1 MSLAK
6 KKHTLNIQGGGKSSR
21 FMVDLAA
28 SFKREE
34 EIILKRIEK
43 ERNKFSFKKLL
54 PKFSFKKFLIGS
66 KNILPNFS
74 NYYYFFFHKKYKKLS
89 FYFLFNSLCKI
100 SYATGWLF
108 VFGIRFFFLTFI
120 FAYKKTHDRIA
131 LWTRIRREAR
141 IVREEYLQ
149 TVQPV
154 IRSAAPAKKIKA
166 SFKFKFRN
174 IIPNLRFSLA
184 RQVAAFAI
192 LLLVLI
198 LPLKAYLHYRD
209 FLKFKGEVLG
219 VSASAVDDMKNSSGD
234 ISNLNFD
241 EATKNFNKAA
251 DNFRTAQNDIKEVNA
266 VFGALAKV
274 VPNKNIKLAAQ
285 ADLFLRA
292 GELTASIANRIGGSL
307 DLFEAHDL
315 KIKDVLNIVYENLN
329 SSNAEIVELGE
340 ILRKIDLNNLPDEYR
355 EKVSMFQES
364 SVDISN
370 LFNEVTRLIDGTRQ
384 ILGFDQDRRYLIVFQ
399 NNTEMRGSGG
409 FIGSYALADFHN
421 GEMTNLE
428 VPKGGSYDTEAGYL
442 ERVAAPEPLQLV
454 NPLWHFWDANWW
466 PDWALSAKK
475 LMWFYE
481 KSNGP
486 TVDGVIAITPNVMD
500 DLLKI
505 IGPLDLTEKYGV
517 VITSDN
523 FWEVVQDIVEKKPE
537 MVTTTAATSSLL
549 KVVEQKHEPKKIIG
563 DMMNLIMTKASK
575 ELNREDFLLI
585 LNSAYRNLNEKQIL
599 TYFVDEDLEKLV
611 SDFDWAGLVENID
624 GDYLMVANSNI
635 AGFKTDKKIK
645 ENIALLKEVQADGS
659 IINTLTIQRRHTA
672 IRGEEH
678 VGVRNVNWMRVYVPE
693 GSELISASGFS
704 QPDGA
709 FFEKPM
715 ETWKKDEDVMRGEGT
730 FSMDGVSGTKIYKE
744 LGKTVF
750 ANWSMID
757 PGEQALVVIKYRLP
771 FKAQKIEPIK
781 PKTFWEKIINGD
793 DDTSYVPLKL
803 LVQKQPGSQ
812 GSEFVSNLTLPSDMQ
827 VAWQNNESLNYRNKL
842 NVDRNWV
849 VLLSIGK

>member
-1 MSLAK
+1 MAFTK

-28 SFKREE
+28 GLRREE
-34 EIILKRIEK
+34 ELLLKKIET
-43 ERNKFSFKKLL
+43 ERNKFSFKKSL
-54 PKFSFKKFLIGS
+54 PSFSFKKFLKGI

-74 NYYYFFFHKKYKKLS
+74 NYYYFFFYKKYKKLS
-89 FYFLFNSLCKI
+89 FYFLFNLICKI
-100 SYATGWLF
+100 SYGTGWLV
-108 VFGIRFFFLTFI
+108 VFGIRFFFLTFV

-131 LWTRIRREAR
+131 LWARIRREAR
-141 IVREEYLQ
+141 IAKEQYLQ
-149 TVQPV
+149 TVRPV
-154 IRSAAPAKKIKA
+154 LRKDSAVERPLE
-166 SFKFKFRN
+166 SFRFDIRN
-174 IIPNLRFSLA
+174 IIPSLQFSSI
-184 RQVAAFAI
+184 RRVVTFAI
-192 LLLVLI
+192 LLLALI

-219 VSASAVDDMKNSSGD
+219 VSASAVDNMKNSSGD

-251 DNFRTAQNDIKEVNA
+251 DNFRTAQNEIKEVNA
-266 VFGALAKV
+266 VFGALARV
-274 VPNKNIKLAAQ
+274 VPNRNIKLAAQ

-307 DLFEAHDL
+307 DLFESRDL
-315 KIKDVLNIVYENLN
+315 KIKDVLNIIYENLN

-364 SVDISN
+364 SVNIAN

-421 GEMTNLE
+421 GEMINLE
-428 VPKGGSYDTEAGYL
+428 VPTGGSYDTEAGYL

-486 TVDGVIAITPNVMD
+486 TVDGVIAVTPNVMD

-505 IGPLDLTEKYGV
+505 IGPLDMIEKYGV
-517 VITSDN
+517 VIASEN
-523 FWEVVQDIVEKKPE
+523 FWDVVQDVVEKKPE
-537 MVTTTAATSSLL
+537 IATTTVATSSLA

-563 DMMNLIMTKASK
+563 DMMNLIMAKASK
-575 ELNREDFLLI
+575 ELNREDFLRI
-585 LNSAYRNLNEKQIL
+585 LNSAYQNLNQKQIL
-599 TYFVDEDLEKLV
+599 TYFVDEDLEKLA
-611 SDFDWAGLVENID
+611 SDFDWAGLMKDVD

-645 ENIALLKEVQADGS
+645 ENIALSREVLVDGS
-659 IINTLTIQRRHTA
+659 IVNTLTIQRRHTG
-672 IRGEEH
+672 IRGDEH
-678 VGVRNVNWMRVYVPE
+678 VGVRNVNWMRIYVPE
-693 GSELISASGFS
+693 GSEFISADGFS
-704 QPDGA
+704 QPDGK
-709 FFEKPM
+709 FFEKPV

-730 FSMDGVSGTKIYKE
+730 FSIDGVSNTKVYKE
-744 LGKTVF
+744 LGKTVY
-750 ANWSMID
+750 ANWSMVD
-757 PGEQALVVIKYRLP
+757 PGEQVLITIKYRLP
-771 FKAQKIEPIK
+771 FKIKKPDPIQS
-781 PKTFWEKIINGD
+781 KTFWERLINGD
-793 DDTSYVPLKL
+793 ESSNYAPLKL
-803 LVQKQPGSQ
+803 FVQKQPGSQ
-812 GSEFVSNLTLPSDMQ
+812 GSEFVSNLILPSHIQ
-827 VAWQNNESLNYRNKL
+827 VAWQNNKSLNYRARL
-842 NVDRNWV
+842 DVDRNWTM
-849 VLLSIGK
+849 LLNIGE